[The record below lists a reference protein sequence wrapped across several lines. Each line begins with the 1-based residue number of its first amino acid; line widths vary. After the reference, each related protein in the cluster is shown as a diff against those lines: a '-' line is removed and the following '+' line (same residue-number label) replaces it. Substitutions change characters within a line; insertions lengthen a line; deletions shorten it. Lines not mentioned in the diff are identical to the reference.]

1 MSELADYESPRL
13 ATGGPCYT
21 LRPRSDPKYLQKP
34 VLWPAGGTMKGV
46 AEFVVVTGLSGAGR
60 SQAGAVLEDLGWYV
74 MDNLPTALI
83 TKVVDLVSSSGTEAQ
98 RVALVVGRDPGQL
111 GELKAAIE
119 QLRSS
124 AGRVKVLFLDASD
137 EVLVRRFEGTRR
149 RHPIPQEGVA
159 EAIADERRRLE
170 GIKEMADVVVDTS
183 ELSVHQLRERLADLF
198 AGDESSAMQILVLS
212 FGFKHGVP
220 LDVDNVL
227 DVRFIPNPH
236 WVEEMRPLTGLDEPV
251 RRYVLG
257 QPESK
262 EFLAKTEEL
271 FKFLVP
277 AYVKEGK
284 SYLTIAVGCTG
295 GRHRSVVL
303 AEEIAAFLRKLGYS
317 PSVTHRDVDR

>member
-1 MSELADYESPRL
+1 M
-13 ATGGPCYT
+13 
-21 LRPRSDPKYLQKP
+21 
-34 VLWPAGGTMKGV
+34 

-60 SQAGAVLEDLGWYV
+60 SQAAAVLEDLGWYV

-83 TKVVDLVSSSGTEAQ
+83 TKVADLVSASGPETQ
-98 RVALVVGRDPGQL
+98 RVALVIGRDPGQL

-119 QLRSS
+119 QLRKTE
-124 AGRVKVLFLDASD
+124 RVKVLFLDAFD

-149 RHPIPQEGVA
+149 RHPISQEGVA
-159 EAIADERRRLE
+159 EAIADERHRLE
-170 GIKEMADVVVDTS
+170 EIKELADVVIDTS
-183 ELSVHQLRERLADLF
+183 DLNVHQLRERLGELF
-198 AGDESSAMQILVLS
+198 SPDDATAMQVLVIS

-251 RRYVLG
+251 RRFVLS

-262 EFLAKTEEL
+262 EFLFRTEQL
-271 FKFLVP
+271 FEFLLP
-277 AYVKEGK
+277 AYVREGK

-303 AEEIAAFLRKLGYS
+303 AEEIAASLRRMGYD
-317 PSVTHRDVDR
+317 PSVIHRDVER

>member
-1 MSELADYESPRL
+1 MGVAANVGLFA
-13 ATGGPCYT
+13 G
-21 LRPRSDPKYLQKP
+21 
-34 VLWPAGGTMKGV
+34 PAGAKRHNEVV

-83 TKVVDLVSSSGTEAQ
+83 TKVVDLASTSGTEAQ

-119 QLRSS
+119 QLRKS

-149 RHPIPQEGVA
+149 RHPISQEGVA

-183 ELSVHQLRERLADLF
+183 DLSVHQLRERLADLF
-198 AGDESSAMQILVLS
+198 AGDETAAMQVLVLS

-251 RRYVLG
+251 RRYVLS

-262 EFLAKTEEL
+262 EFLAKTEDL

-317 PSVTHRDVDR
+317 PSVIHRDVDR

>member
-1 MSELADYESPRL
+1 M
-13 ATGGPCYT
+13 
-21 LRPRSDPKYLQKP
+21 
-34 VLWPAGGTMKGV
+34 
-46 AEFVVVTGLSGAGR
+46 SGAGR
-60 SQAGAVLEDLGWYV
+60 SQSGAVLEDLGWYV

-83 TKVVDLVSSSGTEAQ
+83 TKVAELVSASGTEAQ

-119 QLRSS
+119 QLHKT
-124 AGRVKVLFLDASD
+124 AERVKVLYLDASD

-149 RHPIPQEGVA
+149 RHPISQEGVA
-159 EAIADERRRLE
+159 EAIADERHRLQ
-170 GIKEMADVVVDTS
+170 GMKELADVVIDTS
-183 ELSVHQLRERLADLF
+183 DLNVNQLRERLGELF
-198 AGDESSAMQILVLS
+198 SNNDTAAMQVLVLS
-212 FGFKHGVP
+212 FGFKHGLP

-236 WVEEMRPLTGLDEPV
+236 WVEQMRPLTGLDEPV
-251 RRYVLG
+251 RRYVLS

-262 EFLAKTEEL
+262 EFLKRTEEL

-303 AEEIAAFLRKLGYS
+303 AEEIASSLRKLGYS
-317 PSVTHRDVDR
+317 PSVIHRDVER